1 MKTNGKIL
9 LAALA
14 GLAAGAIAGILMAP
28 RSGKETRR
36 RMGEAKDEW
45 GDRLHEGMEEG
56 KRTLADVRK
65 KFGSRFR
72 HVENKEPESV
82 S

>member
-9 LAALA
+9 LAAMA

-36 RMGEAKDEW
+36 RMGETKDEW
-45 GDRLHEGMEEG
+45 GDRLREGWEDG
-56 KRTLADVRK
+56 KKSMSDIREKIGGRL
-65 KFGSRFR
+65 R
-72 HVENKEPESV
+72 HAENKEPEAV